1 VLSYVVRRL
10 IYTLPVILVAG
21 VITFAIVHLA
31 PGDPAAVM
39 LGSEATAK
47 QVESLRHEL
56 GLDRPIVV
64 QFGAWI
70 WNIVRGNLGES
81 LFFKKPVLKVILDRL
96 EPTVILAVLTAVIVA
111 VMGIGIGVLSALK
124 YGSVLDQALTSL
136 AVLSASIPSFWLGM
150 VLIMFLGVELRWFP
164 TSGYS
169 QLSEGTVWQ
178 SLSHIILPAIC
189 LGIPNSALVVRV
201 TRSSMLDVVSQD
213 YIRTARAKGLAERS
227 VVLKHALR
235 NTLVPVTTV
244 IGFTIA
250 GVIGGA
256 VVTETVFAIHGVG
269 RLVVMSVLR
278 RDFPVIEG
286 IVMFSAL
293 IYVVVNLIVDI
304 GYVLIDPRVKY

>member
-1 VLSYVVRRL
+1 MLSYVVRRL

-124 YGSVLDQALTSL
+124 YGSVLDQAL
-136 AVLSASIPSFWLGM
+136 IY
-150 VLIMFLGVELRWFP
+150 
-164 TSGYS
+164 YS
-169 QLSEGTVWQ
+169 
-178 SLSHIILPAIC
+178 
-189 LGIPNSALVVRV
+189 
-201 TRSSMLDVVSQD
+201 
-213 YIRTARAKGLAERS
+213 Y
-227 VVLKHALR
+227 
-235 NTLVPVTTV
+235 
-244 IGFTIA
+244 
-250 GVIGGA
+250 
-256 VVTETVFAIHGVG
+256 
-269 RLVVMSVLR
+269 
-278 RDFPVIEG
+278 
-286 IVMFSAL
+286 
-293 IYVVVNLIVDI
+293 Y
-304 GYVLIDPRVKY
+304 YY

>member
-1 VLSYVVRRL
+1 
-10 IYTLPVILVAG
+10 VILVAG